1 MPTNTDLVT
10 DLPADFAVFGQAV
23 DTSMAD
29 LLGGTT
35 GQILAK
41 ATNTNMDFVWIA
53 NDQGDITGVTATSP
67 LTGGGTSGAITVGIQ
82 SASTSQSG
90 AVQLSDSTS
99 TTSSVLASTPTATK
113 SAYDLAAAATTKA
126 TLTTKGDIYAA
137 TAASTPARL
146 GVGSNGETLVADSA
160 ATTGLRYSPAP
171 AIGNPILNSAFQV
184 WQRNTSATY
193 TGNSNQYTGADR
205 WSYLGSVG
213 SSATIS
219 RQVTGDTTNLPN
231 IQYCTRYLRT
241 AGNTDTN
248 VLYFAQT
255 FETIN
260 TYQFVGKTITLS
272 FYARKGANYS
282 AASSYLAANL
292 AYGTGTDQALNG
304 GAAANNIVTQQNVLT
319 STWTRFSVT
328 AAVPTAAT
336 QLVAMFTWAGVGTAG
351 AADYYEITGVQI
363 DQGSVALP
371 FRTYAATLQGELSAC
386 QRYYVAWNTASE
398 VTDARIGQGFASSTT
413 SAGFAIPLPVQMRVA
428 PTTIDWTNT
437 AVNYITAEQSI
448 TALAFTS
455 NVNNKQTAAI
465 TATVASG
472 LTANAPYFLSTR
484 VSNRFGLGAEL

>member
-1 MPTNTDLVT
+1 MANPTSNFNWQMPTPTDLVT
-10 DLPADFAVFGQAV
+10 DLPADFEVFGQAV
-23 DTSMAD
+23 DSSMAD

-35 GQILAK
+35 GQVLSK
-41 ATNTNMDFVWIA
+41 TSGTDMDFTWVDTDDT
-53 NDQGDITGVTATSP
+53 N
-67 LTGGGTSGAITVGIQ
+67 AIQNAIVD
-82 SASTSQSG
+82 A
-90 AVQLSDSTS
+90 
-99 TTSSVLASTPTATK
+99 
-113 SAYDLAAAATTKA
+113 
-126 TLTTKGDIYAA
+126 KGDLI
-137 TAASTPARL
+137 AASAADTPARL
-146 GVGSNGETLVADSA
+146 AVGADGETLVADSA

-171 AIGNPILNSAFQV
+171 AIGNPILNSAYQV

-193 TGNSNQYTGADR
+193 TGATNQYTGADR
-205 WSYLGSVG
+205 WSYLGSAG

-219 RQVTGDTTNLPN
+219 RQATGDTTNLPN

-241 AGNTDTN
+241 AANTDTN
-248 VLYFAQT
+248 TLYFAQT

-336 QLVAMFTWAGVGTAG
+336 QLVSMFTFVPVGTAG

-371 FRTYAATLQGELSAC
+371 FRTYAATIQGELAAC
-386 QRYYVAWNTASE
+386 QRYYTRQTAPQTYTTFGNGS
-398 VTDARIGQGFASSTT
+398 AYSTT
-413 SAGFAIPLPVQMRVA
+413 KANFAIKYPVTLRIRPSSLDFNALTLFDGVG
-428 PTTIDWTNT
+428 TT
-437 AVNYITAEQSI
+437 AVTGAVLSYEGYDYG
-448 TALAFTS
+448 
-455 NVNNKQTAAI
+455 NVDI
-465 TATVASG
+465 TVASG
-472 LTANAPYFLSTR
+472 LTQYRPYFLLSSST
-484 VSNRFGLGAEL
+484 SGYIGYSAEL

>member
-1 MPTNTDLVT
+1 MANPTSNFNWQMPTSTDLVT
-10 DLPADFAVFGQAV
+10 DLPADFEVFGQAV
-23 DTSMAD
+23 DSSMAD

-35 GQILAK
+35 GQVLSK
-41 ATNTNMDFVWIA
+41 TSGTDMDFTWVDTDDT
-53 NDQGDITGVTATSP
+53 N
-67 LTGGGTSGAITVGIQ
+67 AIQNAIVD
-82 SASTSQSG
+82 A
-90 AVQLSDSTS
+90 
-99 TTSSVLASTPTATK
+99 
-113 SAYDLAAAATTKA
+113 
-126 TLTTKGDIYAA
+126 KGDLI
-137 TAASTPARL
+137 AASAADTPARL
-146 GVGSNGETLVADSA
+146 AVGADGETLVADSA

-171 AIGNPILNSAFQV
+171 AIGNPILNSAYQV

-193 TGNSNQYTGADR
+193 TGATNQYTGADR
-205 WSYLGSVG
+205 WSYLGSAG

-219 RQVTGDTTNLPN
+219 RQATGDTTNLPN

-241 AGNTDTN
+241 AANTDTN
-248 VLYFAQT
+248 TLYFAQT

-336 QLVAMFTWAGVGTAG
+336 QLVSMFTFVPVGTAG

-371 FRTYAATLQGELSAC
+371 FRTYAATIQGELAAC
-386 QRYYVAWNTASE
+386 QRYFQVITAGP
-398 VTDARIGQGFASSTT
+398 TTGINSTT
-413 SAGFAIPLPVQMRVA
+413 QVAFNPAFAPMRSS
-428 PTTIDWTNT
+428 
-437 AVNYITAEQSI
+437 SI
-448 TALAFTS
+448 TFALTGALAITDVYTADFSQSSSNITTNINNGVSGAVLSFGNFT
-455 NVNNKQTAAI
+455 
-465 TATVASG
+465 G
-472 LTANAPYFLSTR
+472 LTAYRNYSLK
-484 VSNRFGLGAEL
+484 SNNQITASAEL

>member
-1 MPTNTDLVT
+1 MANPTSNFNWQMPISTDLVT
-10 DLPADFAVFGQAV
+10 DLPADFEVFGQAV
-23 DTSMAD
+23 DSSMAD

-35 GQILAK
+35 GQVLSK
-41 ATNTNMDFVWIA
+41 TSGTDMDFTWVDTDDT
-53 NDQGDITGVTATSP
+53 N
-67 LTGGGTSGAITVGIQ
+67 AIQNAIVD
-82 SASTSQSG
+82 A
-90 AVQLSDSTS
+90 
-99 TTSSVLASTPTATK
+99 
-113 SAYDLAAAATTKA
+113 
-126 TLTTKGDIYAA
+126 KGDLI
-137 TAASTPARL
+137 AASAADTPARL
-146 GVGSNGETLVADSA
+146 AVGADGETLVADSA

-171 AIGNPILNSAFQV
+171 AIGNPILNSAYQV

-193 TGNSNQYTGADR
+193 TGATNQYTGADR
-205 WSYLGSVG
+205 WSYLGSAG

-219 RQVTGDTTNLPN
+219 RQATGDTTNLPN

-241 AGNTDTN
+241 AANTDTN
-248 VLYFAQT
+248 TLYFAQT

-336 QLVAMFTWAGVGTAG
+336 QLVSMFTFVPVGTAG

-371 FRTYAATLQGELSAC
+371 FRTYAATIQGETSAC
-386 QRYYVAWNTASE
+386 QRYFWAYN
-398 VTDARIGQGFASSTT
+398 VTDSNTQAFNAGLAISTTRGIFPVRYPIPMRTKPSLAASTT
-413 SAGFAIPLPVQMRVA
+413 SNFIIIYGGYSSA
-428 PTTIDWTNT
+428 
-437 AVNYITAEQSI
+437 
-448 TALAFTS
+448 
-455 NVNNKQTAAI
+455 
-465 TATVASG
+465 TATSISMNNGGAQAFELDISVASG
-472 LTANAPYFLSTR
+472 LTSGGAAMVGTTGNASAYLWLS
-484 VSNRFGLGAEL
+484 AEL

>member
-1 MPTNTDLVT
+1 MATGRVPTT
-10 DLPADFAVFGQAV
+10 
-23 DTSMAD
+23 
-29 LLGGTT
+29 
-35 GQILAK
+35 
-41 ATNTNMDFVWIA
+41 A
-53 NDQGDITGVTATSP
+53 NSP
-67 LTGGGTSGAITVGIQ
+67 LTA
-82 SASTSQSG
+82 
-90 AVQLSDSTS
+90 
-99 TTSSVLASTPTATK
+99 
-113 SAYDLAAAATTKA
+113 
-126 TLTTKGDIYAA
+126 KGDLFTYS
-137 TAASTPARL
+137 TAPARL
-146 GVGSNGETLVADSA
+146 AVGNNGETVVADSA

-184 WQRNTSATY
+184 WQRNTSATI

-219 RQVTGDTTNLPN
+219 RQATGDTTNLPN
-231 IQYCTRYLRT
+231 IQYCARYLRT

-248 VLYFAQT
+248 TLYFAQT

-282 AASSYLAANL
+282 SASSYLAANL

-371 FRTYAATLQGELSAC
+371 FRTYAATLQGELAAC
-386 QRYYVAWNTASE
+386 QRYYQRKNSVGNGTIFGMGQCQNTTNAYYSIPTPVVFRTAPSFAQSGTVGWTASTGNAGGTIAVFNMSADA
-398 VTDARIGQGFASSTT
+398 VTVGLTGGSGLVAGNAS
-413 SAGFAIPLPVQMRVA
+413 
-428 PTTIDWTNT
+428 
-437 AVNYITAEQSI
+437 
-448 TALAFTS
+448 ALAGS
-455 NVNNKQTAAI
+455 
-465 TATVASG
+465 SG
-472 LTANAPYFLSTR
+472 SAYIELS
-484 VSNRFGLGAEL
+484 AEL